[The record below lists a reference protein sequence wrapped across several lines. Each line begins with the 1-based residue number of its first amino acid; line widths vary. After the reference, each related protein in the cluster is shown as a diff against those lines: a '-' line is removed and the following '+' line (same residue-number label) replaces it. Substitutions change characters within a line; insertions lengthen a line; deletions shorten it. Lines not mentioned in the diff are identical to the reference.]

1 MDTRFLESFVAVVE
15 NGSVAEAA
23 RLLGVTPAAIAQRIK
38 ALENEIGTRL
48 VSRAGRNVRPT
59 EAGAAIFEQA
69 RLVVRAAA
77 DLKTLL
83 TKSLAGELRLGA
95 VATAITGLLPEILTR
110 MGQQYP
116 DIQINIVPGL
126 SSQLHPKVLE
136 GDLHAALINQPS
148 QPISKDCEWEVLR
161 EEPLIV
167 LAPASMAHMPP
178 HELLATQPFIRYR
191 RNECGRLAD
200 DYLRHIGVQPK
211 MMFELDGL
219 DAIALMVERGL
230 GVSLVPDWRT
240 AAEGLAVAR
249 LPVPDQTF
257 TRKIG
262 LFWVRGS
269 PRANLILAVFE
280 QAAAAL
286 DRPQN
291 RQPLV
296 PGGTPTM
303 TSSELMPH

>member
-15 NGSVAEAA
+15 NGSVAEAS

-240 AAEGLAVAR
+240 AAEGLASRDYPFPTRPSHGRSASFGFAAHR
-249 LPVPDQTF
+249 GQTSSWPF
-257 TRKIG
+257 LSK
-262 LFWVRGS
+262 
-269 PRANLILAVFE
+269 
-280 QAAAAL
+280 
-286 DRPQN
+286 RPQRLIVPKTGSRLFQEE
-291 RQPLV
+291 RQQ
-296 PGGTPTM
+296 
-303 TSSELMPH
+303 

>member
-15 NGSVAEAA
+15 NGSVAEAS

>member
-15 NGSVAEAA
+15 NGSVAEAS

-83 TKSLAGELRLGA
+83 SKSLAGKLRLGA

-116 DIQINIVPGL
+116 DIQINIVLGL

>member
-83 TKSLAGELRLGA
+83 SKSLAGKLRLGA

>member
-1 MDTRFLESFVAVVE
+1 
-15 NGSVAEAA
+15 
-23 RLLGVTPAAIAQRIK
+23 VTPAAIAQRIK

-83 TKSLAGELRLGA
+83 SKSLAGKLRLGA

>member
-15 NGSVAEAA
+15 NGSVAEAS

-69 RLVVRAAA
+69 RLVGRAAA

-161 EEPLIV
+161 EERLIV

-178 HELLATQPFIRYR
+178 TNYSRPSYSSAVGETS
-191 RNECGRLAD
+191 
-200 DYLRHIGVQPK
+200 V
-211 MMFELDGL
+211 
-219 DAIALMVERGL
+219 DA
-230 GVSLVPDWRT
+230 
-240 AAEGLAVAR
+240 
-249 LPVPDQTF
+249 
-257 TRKIG
+257 
-262 LFWVRGS
+262 
-269 PRANLILAVFE
+269 
-280 QAAAAL
+280 
-286 DRPQN
+286 
-291 RQPLV
+291 
-296 PGGTPTM
+296 
-303 TSSELMPH
+303 

>member
-15 NGSVAEAA
+15 NGSVAEAS

-83 TKSLAGELRLGA
+83 RKSLAGELRLGA

>member
-126 SSQLHPKVLE
+126 SSQLHHKVLE

>member
-95 VATAITGLLPEILTR
+95 VATSITGLLPEILTR

-178 HELLATQPFIRYR
+178 TSYSRPSYSSAVGETS
-191 RNECGRLAD
+191 
-200 DYLRHIGVQPK
+200 V
-211 MMFELDGL
+211 
-219 DAIALMVERGL
+219 DA
-230 GVSLVPDWRT
+230 
-240 AAEGLAVAR
+240 
-249 LPVPDQTF
+249 
-257 TRKIG
+257 
-262 LFWVRGS
+262 
-269 PRANLILAVFE
+269 
-280 QAAAAL
+280 
-286 DRPQN
+286 
-291 RQPLV
+291 
-296 PGGTPTM
+296 
-303 TSSELMPH
+303 

>member
-23 RLLGVTPAAIAQRIK
+23 RLLGVTPAVIAQRIK

-148 QPISKDCEWEVLR
+148 QPMSKDCEWEVLR
-161 EEPLIV
+161 EERLIV